1 MQQAK
6 EQSVDPR
13 LPTDHL
19 PGRTIHIILIE
30 DHTIVR
36 AGLRLIFDQLPDV
49 HVVGEAA
56 SGDDGV
62 RLFERLQRHGDPV
75 DVVVSDL
82 GLPDF
87 SGLEVSRR
95 IKAQCPEARVLILSM
110 YADQEHIAGLL
121 DSGVDGY
128 LLKLSSTTELAE
140 GIRAVARGEMV
151 LAPAVARHLFNHV
164 QRRQQSEATAQT
176 VTDRE
181 REILEL
187 LARGFSSKEI
197 ASKLHRSIKTV
208 GNHRM
213 HILEK
218 LGAANTAEAIGRAYQ
233 LGLIEPPNGR

>member
-1 MQQAK
+1 MDSQLL
-6 EQSVDPR
+6 SD
-13 LPTDHL
+13 
-19 PGRTIHIILIE
+19 GRRRGIIRIILIE

-49 HVVGEAA
+49 EVLGEAA

-62 RLFERLQRHGDPV
+62 RLFERLLRRGQPP

-87 SGLEVSRR
+87 NGLEVTRKV
-95 IKAQCPEARVLILSM
+95 KALHPDARVLILSM
-110 YADQEHIAGLL
+110 YTDQEHIAGLL

-140 GIRAVARGEMV
+140 GIRAVARGEVV

-164 QRRQQSEATAQT
+164 QRRLQSEGAAQA

-187 LARGFSSKEI
+187 LARGLSSKEI
-197 ASKLHRSIKTV
+197 ASQLHRSIKTI

-233 LGLIEPPNGR
+233 LGLIEQPSGR